1 MNKKF
6 LVVLL
11 SFFLCCSL
19 WSCGGDSKDKKD
31 KKDKKE
37 QTSDSEKASKG
48 DKKKDKK
55 GPAKPG
61 LSVPTDNNND
71 QVADKIS
78 GKKWKLSKWQRSG
91 KKSDKAPSF
100 LWTFDEDGSLSL
112 ALSKGKKIDGKWA
125 FVAAENKMYLSLPG
139 SKKKGSALDSFSEP
153 FDAVSISD
161 TEIKL
166 KNSSSEML
174 FNAN

>member
-1 MNKKF
+1 MNKKI

-19 WSCGGDSKDKKD
+19 WSCGGNSKEKKA
-31 KKDKKE
+31 KKE
-37 QTSDSEKASKG
+37 QTANSDNASKG

-61 LSVPTDNNND
+61 LSVPADNNND
-71 QVADKIS
+71 QVVDKIS
-78 GKKWKLSKWQRSG
+78 DKKWKLSKWQRSG
-91 KKSDKAPSF
+91 KKSDKAPGF
-100 LWTFDEDGSLSL
+100 LWTFDKDGTLSL
-112 ALSKGKKIDGKWA
+112 ALSKVKKINGKWA

-153 FDAVSISD
+153 FDAVLISD
-161 TEIKL
+161 TEMKL